1 VHDPDLLRAA
11 DRNFIGSFE
20 KLVEHQAAGSVRW
33 FGPVF
38 AFVSRIPVSIFNGL
52 VVLEPAD
59 PAEVDAAAAWV
70 REAAVPSHA
79 WLREGIGAEVAQ
91 RLVARGYELRPWI
104 EPVMAIRP
112 PSELPRPREGVSV
125 RPVEDDAG
133 LEEHIRHMIAAG
145 LPEPKVRLMYVPAFA
160 FDPDVRIFTAYLDGW
175 PMGHAIAIRT
185 GASSGVYAVG
195 TRTEA
200 RRRGVGDGCHL
211 GRRRR
216 RTRMG
221 VSAGRAP
228 VIGDGPLGLRGD
240 GLILI
245 RGGWPS
251 R

>member
-1 VHDPDLLRAA
+1 M
-11 DRNFIGSFE
+11 
-20 KLVEHQAAGSVRW
+20 
-33 FGPVF
+33 
-38 AFVSRIPVSIFNGL
+38 
-52 VVLEPAD
+52 
-59 PAEVDAAAAWV
+59 
-70 REAAVPSHA
+70 PSHA

-200 RRRGVGDGCHL
+200 RRRGVGTAATWAAVD
-211 GRRRR
+211 
-216 RTRMG
+216 
-221 VSAGRAP
+221 AGREWGCPLVVLQSSEMGRP
-228 VIGDGPLGLRGD
+228 VYAAMGFTVIDR
-240 GLILI
+240 LILL